1 MILFPISEF
10 DVTKPKVDP
19 NNPHTTI
26 VTQII
31 CNKLK
36 QKLLNNK

>member
-1 MILFPISEF
+1 MILFPFSEF
-10 DVTKPKVDP
+10 GITKPKVNP
-19 NNPHTTI
+19 NNPHITI